1 MVIVG
6 RTIVLSLA
14 GVFIKR
20 WHDCN
25 KSLAKHILFIRNR
38 WQSLIENVGTVQRI
52 HWQNSFY
59 VSEIIGSM
67 IVLRWHPKSVI
78 IRSSVIL

>member
-6 RTIVLSLA
+6 RTIELSLA
-14 GVFIKR
+14 CLFIIW
-20 WHDCN
+20 WHNCN
-25 KSLAKHILFIRNR
+25 KSLAKRILFIRNR
-38 WQSLIENVGTVQRI
+38 WQYLTENVGTIERI

-78 IRSSVIL
+78 IGSSVIL